1 MKAYK
6 FKIEQ
11 ELEKDYQ
18 VDVTQEKQEK
28 IKKDL
33 KDFEQTYLKLE

>member
-11 ELEKDYQ
+11 ELEKNFD

-33 KDFEQTYLKLE
+33 MAFGESYLKLE